1 MSGGMIDKWTT
12 DALHK
17 ATIRH
22 SIKLDGAADDYGDS
36 ASLPN
41 DNVQRALNMDD
52 LQGAFIILGVG
63 NLAAAALLAAE
74 IIFSR
79 GRLAKFMK
87 HKKNSFHENE
97 EDGQKESLSFHNI
110 LPCWMVGVFFL
121 ELFNANLRRA
131 DIRDSSF
138 KLRPV
143 FIYLFIF
150 LYLQVIRLYFSSWYV
165 KQVQHG
171 KDGSGEVQLK

>member
-1 MSGGMIDKWTT
+1 MGFWDPTDEQTYRIRLAYDPTISSFFVCVFIRILQLMSGGMIDKWTT

-110 LPCWMVGVFFL
+110 LPC
-121 ELFNANLRRA
+121 
-131 DIRDSSF
+131 
-138 KLRPV
+138 
-143 FIYLFIF
+143 
-150 LYLQVIRLYFSSWYV
+150 
-165 KQVQHG
+165 
-171 KDGSGEVQLK
+171 